1 MTKRQQIELADRI
14 NSGVMALVAIG
25 VLFVSVNHLA
35 ERITTIAHEAQWV
48 GYFVGIAIDVGLITS
63 KINVG
68 FCQRAGR
75 STVSAWAFVVIAGV
89 FSACLNCW
97 AFCKGLTPWTLE
109 WSAGMAWG
117 IFVPLAA
124 FLLGMQANESLV
136 SRALGKKPK
145 TAGNRLAKPASR
157 KSKEKPTGSAG

>member
-1 MTKRQQIELADRI
+1 MTSRQRIELADRI
-14 NSGVMALVAIG
+14 NGGVMALVAIG

-35 ERITTIAHEAQWV
+35 ERINTIANEAQWV

-68 FCQRAGR
+68 FCQRARR
-75 STVSAWAFVVIAGV
+75 STVSAWAFVAIAGV

-97 AFCKGLTPWTLE
+97 AFCKGLTPFTLE
-109 WSAGMAWG
+109 WYAGMAWG

-124 FLLGMQANESLV
+124 FLLGMQANDALV
-136 SRALGKKPK
+136 SRQLGK
-145 TAGNRLAKPASR
+145 NRAAPGKRSAKPANR
-157 KSKEKPTGSAG
+157 KSK